1 MVGQRVKATTVYVSG
16 IQLKFSILSVPQNH
30 HICLLLQPMRQK
42 NKSQIWVWYD
52 IDVTCDSSVTFNY
65 EASICLKS
73 IHCLKCKNKKI
84 LKKWYLHIFFSFFK
98 KRRKWHLRW
107 FEALACLPVIWKE
120 SFYSYMTRVC
130 LKKVK

>member
-73 IHCLKCKNKKI
+73 IHCLKRKNKK
-84 LKKWYLHIFFSFFK
+84 FK
-98 KRRKWHLRW
+98 KNDIYTFFFLFLRKEENGIYDDLRPLHVYPW
-107 FEALACLPVIWKE
+107 FEKNHFTHIWLAYV
-120 SFYSYMTRVC
+120 
-130 LKKVK
+130 

>member
-84 LKKWYLHIFFSFFK
+84 FK
-98 KRRKWHLRW
+98 KMIFTPFFFLFLRKEENDIYDDLRPLHVYPW
-107 FEALACLPVIWKE
+107 FEKNHFTHIWLAYV
-120 SFYSYMTRVC
+120 
-130 LKKVK
+130 